1 MGCVSTSTALEHCP
15 KVKSWLSFRSRLAAG
30 GAVAGA
36 GVLAL
41 GLVIAPPDSDGPSP
55 RVQAVRLANLA
66 LSPAARSVVL
76 LDEWVRSQSRNVA
89 PVAVV
94 VPAPVDITSAVTTA
108 RSAIVVNPPAF
119 DLALDPATV
128 SQKIRDAALAAAKA
142 ILEPLLGNPIIS
154 PIIGPILLFGGFG
167 VLILAVTI
175 IRVVDQ
181 VQVAIS
187 DLVGS
192 LPALPLLRTA
202 SATSTDV
209 EAIVATTLTSDPQV
223 SDPAPA
229 TLTVEKEGVS
239 PSMTSIDPPTPTKRL
254 RSTTAE
260 AAKDVTETV
269 VSDDASTE
277 TTSAPASS
285 ASASTSESAKPAGRR
300 ATPRPVV
307 RHSLDGGE
315 QLGDLGHR
323 RNGGHPATR
332 RVAVDDA
339 TAGISSVTSSP
350 AASSSKTSGSASG
363 DSSGDDSADS

>member
-15 KVKSWLSFRSRLAAG
+15 KILSWKFFRSRLAAG
-30 GAVAGA
+30 GAVAGV

-41 GLVIAPPDSDGPSP
+41 GLVIAPPDSGGPSP
-55 RVQAVRLANLA
+55 RVQAVRLADLA
-66 LSPAARSVVL
+66 LSPAAPSVV

-108 RSAIVVNPPAF
+108 RSAIAVNPPAF
-119 DLALDPATV
+119 NLALDPATV
-128 SQKIRDAALAAAKA
+128 SQNIRDAALTAAKA
-142 ILEPLLGNPIIS
+142 ILEPLLANPITSRIV
-154 PIIGPILLFGGFG
+154 GPILLFGGLG
-167 VLILAVTI
+167 VLILAVAI
-175 IRVVDQ
+175 ITVVDQ

-187 DLVGS
+187 GLVGS
-192 LPALPLLRTA
+192 LPALPLLRTT
-202 SATSTDV
+202 SATTTDV
-209 EAIVATTLTSDPQV
+209 EATVTPALTSDPQL

-239 PSMTSIDPPTPTKRL
+239 PSATSIDPPTPTKRL
-254 RSTTAE
+254 RPKTAE
-260 AAKDVTETV
+260 ATKEATETV

-285 ASASTSESAKPAGRR
+285 ASASMSESANPAGRR

-315 QLGDLGHR
+315 QPRDLGHR
-323 RNGGHPATR
+323 RNGSQPATR
-332 RVAVDDA
+332 RVAVKDEA
-339 TAGISSVTSSP
+339 AGPSSVTSSSP
-350 AASSSKTSGSASG
+350 AASSSKGGGSASG
-363 DSSGDDSADS
+363 DPSGDDSADS